1 MIILLLALMIPDIE
15 VLAFTADWCPACQRD
30 KPYIK
35 QLQQQGL
42 KITIIDDPKENK
54 SYRVKLLPTYI
65 ILNNGIEMKRTNNVH
80 SLRKYTSVLKD
91 MGKWEEIEERQLK

>member
-1 MIILLLALMIPDIE
+1 MIIIE

-42 KITIIDDPKENK
+42 KITIIDDPKEIK
-54 SYRVKLLPTYI
+54 RYGVKLLPTYI
-65 ILNNGIEMKRTNNVH
+65 ILENGIEMKRTNNV
-80 SLRKYTSVLKD
+80 RKL
-91 MGKWEEIEERQLK
+91 